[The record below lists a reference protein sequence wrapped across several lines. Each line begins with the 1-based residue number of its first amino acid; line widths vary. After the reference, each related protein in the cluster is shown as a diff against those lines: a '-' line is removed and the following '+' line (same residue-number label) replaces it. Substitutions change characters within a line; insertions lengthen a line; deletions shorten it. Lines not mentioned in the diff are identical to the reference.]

1 LVFESLCPFC
11 ESRASFTAYVRRG
24 RLTQAWSIRCAS
36 CGGQLPALTELELRH
51 ARGMDPAERTRIS
64 AALRDLER
72 PVLLGFEELRLLA
85 DGGRHENA
93 RRHARRTGRSAASRT
108 GESQPGA

>member
-1 LVFESLCPFC
+1 MVFESLCPFC

-24 RLTQAWSIRCAS
+24 RLTQAWSIRCPS

-51 ARGMDPAERTRIS
+51 ARGMDPS
-64 AALRDLER
+64 ARARSSVALRERER

-85 DGGRHENA
+85 DGGRQENA
-93 RRHARRTGRSAASRT
+93 RRHARRAGRSGASRT